1 MTTIL
6 SRCNICG
13 SLFNSKKELKHY
25 KDKNHRIRNAK
36 LASATLS
43 NGTSNQAPAAADSD
57 KGHNQEEID

>member
-1 MTTIL
+1 M
-6 SRCNICG
+6 
-13 SLFNSKKELKHY
+13 FNSKKELKHY